1 MRDFR
6 LRNIELQSP
15 DGKDAASRLVEL
27 SAQYETAKL
36 ALREAEQARDA
47 AKAALAAE
55 RGQAANVGTQ
65 SLLQESALA
74 VSTPEI
80 DARIEAQRRNLDTM
94 LQRFTERHP
103 DVASARRVIKDLE
116 EQKKKEVA
124 ELRKAAMSTSGSVP
138 GVTASLAAQELNRV
152 LATSE
157 VQVASLRARVS
168 EFGARYNQA
177 KAMLER
183 APQLEAEAAQLNRD
197 YAIHKKNYE
206 DLVGRRE
213 AASMSGDLEVAAGLA
228 DFRLIDPPRVS
239 PKPVSPNR
247 LLLLPL
253 ALVAALAAGLFI
265 AFAMSQ
271 LRPVFHRAADLR
283 EKFELPLL
291 GVVSRVLTDA
301 DRRRHRTDALRFSAA
316 TGGLIGIFV
325 LGIAAL
331 LLTAGR

>member
-1 MRDFR
+1 
-6 LRNIELQSP
+6 
-15 DGKDAASRLVEL
+15 
-27 SAQYETAKL
+27 
-36 ALREAEQARDA
+36 
-47 AKAALAAE
+47 
-55 RGQAANVGTQ
+55 
-65 SLLQESALA
+65 
-74 VSTPEI
+74 
-80 DARIEAQRRNLDTM
+80 
-94 LQRFTERHP
+94 
-103 DVASARRVIKDLE
+103 
-116 EQKKKEVA
+116 
-124 ELRKAAMSTSGSVP
+124 
-138 GVTASLAAQELNRV
+138 
-152 LATSE
+152 
-157 VQVASLRARVS
+157 
-168 EFGARYNQA
+168 
-177 KAMLER
+177 
-183 APQLEAEAAQLNRD
+183 
-197 YAIHKKNYE
+197 
-206 DLVGRRE
+206 
-213 AASMSGDLEVAAGLA
+213 MSGDLEVAAGLA